1 MEIGMK
7 KIIYA
12 QALKQ
17 GGVKYLGAT
26 KQSMKLRH
34 SFANGVE
41 TYGIYLAPSTL
52 ARDADHPFI
61 NVCPFSK
68 MCKEHCL
75 NGSGHNKIERLAM
88 HGLNSLSKIDQARI
102 KRTHLFHDDRGLF
115 MEILICELE
124 RYKKHAEKNN
134 MQFAVRLNCTS
145 DISLEQ
151 FTYCGKNI
159 LELYPNVQFYDYT
172 KVPSHL
178 ALAKKYPNYDLTFS
192 YSGDNENICQKYLQ
206 EGGRVAVVFDLYDE
220 NGKQTL
226 PKEMWGYKVI
236 DGNKSDARFLDEKG
250 VIVGLHYHRVA
261 SDYVNGKYQPKE
273 TPFVIR

>member
-1 MEIGMK
+1 MEIGLK

-12 QALKQ
+12 HALRQ
-17 GGVKYLGAT
+17 GGVKYLGAS
-26 KQSMKLRH
+26 KQSSKLRH

-52 ARDADHPFI
+52 ARDAEHPHI
-61 NVCPFSK
+61 NVCPFSQ

-88 HGLNSLSKIDQARI
+88 HGIGGLTQIDQARI
-102 KRTHLFHDDRGLF
+102 KRTHLFYDDRGLF
-115 MEILICELE
+115 MEILMCELE
-124 RYKKHAEKNN
+124 RYKNHAEKNGKG
-134 MQFAVRLNCTS
+134 FAVRLNCTS

-178 ALAKKYPNYDLTFS
+178 KLAQKYPNYDVTFS
-192 YSGDNENICQKYLQ
+192 YDGTNFETCKQWLAC
-206 EGGRVAVVFDLYDE
+206 GGKVAVVFDLYDE
-220 NGKQTL
+220 NGKQYVPT
-226 PKEMWGYKVI
+226 EWNGYKVVI
-236 DGNKSDARFLDEKG
+236 GDNDDLRFLDEPG
-250 VIVGLHYHRVA
+250 TIIGLKYKRTA
-261 SDYVNGKYQPKE
+261 KDYVNGKYCPQS